1 MNIQDIQLTLDHFEE
16 PIFPRIIST
25 KATHGKQIPVNNI
38 EEAYRMFEEASFLD
52 CRINAYPAY
61 ANYQGLNRQAPNF
74 VMCDLDIVK
83 FRTEKLLLKTLHK
96 INENIAKDLG
106 EGTEPTILFTGN
118 GYHVYQPIR
127 LPLLESESIFAS
139 FENPSTEFIRYV
151 AQRWTEGKN
160 DPANHPSVN
169 SCLLRVPGSINSK
182 NNKAVG
188 VVQLWNGI
196 RPAANSM
203 LFDFQIELAA
213 KKLAH
218 KSKRNTARKIDYY
231 HNTYYVNGKRFHRS
245 KTYRHFGH
253 TNNSNAF
260 ATIDWIES
268 NILQGSCIRDFRK
281 ITVDLVLAPY
291 LINVRKC
298 DYDVAY
304 DTIAKWLDKCGKRR
318 SLTFNVRYTVN
329 HALNRAKDECMHPM
343 KLDTI
348 KSKYHEMYQEIFVSQ
363 HDQQQQHIL

>member
-1 MNIQDIQLTLDHFEE
+1 MKIEDIQLILDHFEQ
-16 PIFPRIIST
+16 PIFPRTLST
-25 KATHGKQIPVNNI
+25 KATQGKQIAIYNI
-38 EEAYRMFEEASFLD
+38 EEIYTRFGQANFID

-74 VMCDLDIVK
+74 IMCDLDITK

-127 LPLLESESIFAS
+127 LPLLENESIFAPY
-139 FENPSTEFIRYV
+139 ENPSTEFVRYA

-160 DPANHPSVN
+160 DPSNHPSVN
-169 SCLLRVPGSINSK
+169 SCLLRVPCSVNSK
-182 NNKAVG
+182 NNKVVE
-188 VVQLWNGI
+188 VVQLWNGT

-218 KSKRNTARKIDYY
+218 KSKRNTGRKIDYY
-231 HNTYYVNGKRFHRS
+231 HNTYYVNCKRFHRS

-260 ATIDWIES
+260 ATIDWIEL
-268 NILQGSCIRDFRK
+268 NILQGLGIRDFRK

-304 DTIAKWLDKCGKRR
+304 DTIAKWLDKCSKRR
-318 SLTFNVRYTVN
+318 SLTFNVRYTIN
-329 HALNRAKDECMHPM
+329 HALNRAKDECIHPM
-343 KLDTI
+343 KLDTVQ
-348 KSKYHEMYQEIFVSQ
+348 SKYHEMYQEIFVSQ
-363 HDQQQQHIL
+363 Q